1 MIPFQRGASRPED
14 CLQQETIKILVVDD
28 DRDICDLLC
37 EYLGD
42 AGLTARSAENGEAMW
57 RVLERFLPDLIVLD
71 LMLPGID
78 GLELCRALRERTQ
91 VPVIML
97 TARGASVDRI
107 IGLEMGADDYMIKP
121 FDPRELLARIKVVLR
136 RTRQFPPE
144 AQIEEIGMLRFDD
157 WRLDMR
163 QRSLITADGTVIGL
177 GGADYLMLR
186 LLLRHPHRT
195 LTRDFLHR
203 QVYGKERGPLDRAVD
218 VCISRLRHMLG
229 ANLIRTVRNSGYAL
243 PVDVAVD
250 G

>member
-1 MIPFQRGASRPED
+1 M
-14 CLQQETIKILVVDD
+14 QQETIKILVVDD

-42 AGLTARSAENGEAMW
+42 AGLIARSAENGEAMW

-71 LMLPGID
+71 LMLPGVD

-97 TARGASVDRI
+97 TARVAAVDRI
-107 IGLEMGADDYMIKP
+107 IGLEMGADDYIVKP

-144 AQIEEIGMLRFDD
+144 AQIEEIGTLCFED

-163 QRSLITADGTVIGL
+163 QRRLIAADGTPTGL

-218 VCISRLRHMLG
+218 VCISRLRQMLG
-229 ANLIRTVRNSGYAL
+229 ARLIRTVRNSGYAL